1 MEENKVQET
10 SAEETKHEA
19 EESNVEEKQ
28 QPFLEPRPYK
38 RKSEAE
44 IDETATVQSK
54 DTEEAD
60 ETQEATPENVER
72 PASVEDKVYKKR
84 YDDLKRHYDS
94 TVNKHKDEVF
104 NLKTQVEQAS
114 KNFIPPKDKDAL
126 DKWRKEYPDVYDVIQ
141 TIAQTKADEKAKSV
155 ETKLKDL
162 EVAQAN
168 VAKDKAEVELAKL
181 HPDFNEIRADE
192 KFHDWVSKQDSTI
205 QGWLYDNTSNATLAG
220 RAIDLY
226 KMDAGITKS
235 KKNSINKKEA
245 SKSVTSTS
253 KKDIEAGD
261 KKVWSVRE
269 IAKLKP
275 QEYIKYEKDIDQAR
289 LEGRIRN

>member
-1 MEENKVQET
+1 MEEENKVTEQET
-10 SAEETKHEA
+10 EQEQKTEA
-19 EESNVEEKQ
+19 L
-28 QPFLEPRPYK
+28 LEPRPYK
-38 RKSEAE
+38 RKSEPE
-44 IDETATVQSK
+44 DTATDSK
-54 DTEEAD
+54 DTSSEEEA
-60 ETQEATPENVER
+60 TQVEER
-72 PASVEDKVYKKR
+72 PVNAEEKVFKKR

-94 TVNKHKDEVF
+94 TVNKHKEETS
-104 NLKTQVEQAS
+104 NLKRQLEESTQQAL
-114 KNFIPPKDKDAL
+114 PKTKEEIEA
-126 DKWRKEYPDVYDVIQ
+126 WRNKYPDVYDVIQ

-168 VAKDKAEVELAKL
+168 VAKDKAEVSKL